1 MKKESVDV
9 IRKTFSGVEIS
20 ILLLSVFAFSF
31 ALYSSDFVR
40 GVVDDGPSPGDDDFV
55 GPLEDSGE
63 SDKTGG
69 IWSTIGGW
77 FLGSAEGDPSGTNAP
92 TTTTSKNI
100 ISKFANAREGGGWDS
115 FNTGL
120 SYAVVA
126 YFAGQLIG
134 DLIGFDDTQTEALST
149 ALAAG
154 AFAYKAILTYYGGEN
169 QLANSGLG
177 AGGWG
182 IAIAAVVFVLMY
194 EDTKTEVV
202 TFSCLPW
209 QAPNGGTNCEV
220 CNDDDLP
227 CSEYRC
233 KSLGQSCELLNQGT
247 EDEACVNV
255 HVNDVNP
262 PVIRPLEE
270 ELSAGHAYT
279 DVEHNP
285 PSPGFKIVNLESSDG
300 CLKAF
305 TPLAF
310 GVETDEPSQCKIDF
324 EQQDTF
330 ELMSNY
336 IGGKNLYAYEHIEQ
350 FILPNAESF
359 VNSSIVLENGKDLT
373 FFLRCRD
380 ANGNENAAEYAV
392 NFCIDPSPDTTPP
405 KIEATSIL
413 NTGCIAE
420 DQTSVPME
428 FYVNEPSNCKWD
440 TQDTT
445 YDLMDN
451 EMSCSTELYQINSQ
465 QLFTCK
471 TTLTGVDRDGTDYH
485 IKCKDQPKKE
495 ENFRNEMAESYLFN
509 LHGSTGLV
517 MKNLQPNGTIFGAVS
532 PAPVELYAETSFGC
546 DEGRAICL
554 YSLTGDDGDY
564 IQFFDTDTVDGI
576 HTQPLSLLEGEHTF
590 HVSCVDS
597 GGNLAEDTIDFAVE
611 IDENA
616 PVIAR
621 VYEEENLLK
630 VVTVRDSECSY
641 SLNSCD
647 FSFDE
652 GTQMPFAN
660 TTVHVTEWNKENTYF
675 IKCRDE
681 FLNEEAD
688 CSLIVKP
695 ITNFL

>member
-1 MKKESVDV
+1 MKKESISVLQ
-9 IRKTFSGVEIS
+9 KTFSGVEIS
-20 ILLLSVFAFSF
+20 ILLLSIFSFSF
-31 ALYSSDFVR
+31 AAYSTELVSADFW
-40 GVVDDGPSPGDDDFV
+40 
-55 GPLEDSGE
+55 ED
-63 SDKTGG
+63 
-69 IWSTIGGW
+69 
-77 FLGSAEGDPSGTNAP
+77 FLGNFGETAGEFGASADLEIASNTPVDYGGSTDSAQFLLEFFGYTKGSLPDATVSG
-92 TTTTSKNI
+92 
-100 ISKFANAREGGGWDS
+100 
-115 FNTGL
+115 L
-120 SYAVVA
+120 QYAVVA
-126 YFAGQLIG
+126 YFAGQLVG
-134 DLIGFDDTQTEALST
+134 SLLGFDEQETDALST
-149 ALAAG
+149 SLAAG
-154 AFAYKAILTYYGGEN
+154 AFVYKGLATYTEFGGGTGLFATEGSS
-169 QLANSGLG
+169 AVLG

-182 IAIAAVVFVLMY
+182 LVVAAVVFVVMY

-209 QAPNGGTNCEV
+209 QAPNGGENCEV

-233 KSLGQSCELLNQGT
+233 KSLGQACELLNQGT
-247 EDEACVNV
+247 EEEACVNV

-262 PVIRPLEE
+262 PVIRPLET
-270 ELSAGHAYT
+270 ELSSGHAYT
-279 DVEHNP
+279 DIEHNP
-285 PSPGFKIVNLESSDG
+285 PSPGFSIVNLESGDG

-324 EQQDTF
+324 EQKDTF
-330 ELMSNY
+330 DLMSNY
-336 IGGKNLYAYEHIEQ
+336 IGGKNLYSYEHIEQ

-359 VNSSIVLENGKDLT
+359 ANSSIVLENGKDLT
-373 FFLRCRD
+373 FFLRCQD

-413 NTGCIAE
+413 NTGCIAK

-428 FYVNEPSNCKWD
+428 FYINEPSNCKWD

-471 TTLTGVDRDGTDYH
+471 TTLTGVDRDGTDYY

-495 ENFRNEMAESYLFN
+495 DNFRNEMAESYLFN
-509 LHGSTGLV
+509 LHGSTGLT

-532 PAPVELYAETSFGC
+532 PAPVELYAETTFGC

-564 IQFFDTDTVDGI
+564 IQFFDTDTADGI

-597 GGNLAEDTIDFAVE
+597 GGNLAEDVINFNVE

-647 FSFDE
+647 FSFSE
-652 GTQMPFAN
+652 GTEMPFAN
-660 TTVHVTEWNKENTYF
+660 TTVHVTEWNKENTYH

>member
-1 MKKESVDV
+1 MKKESVGV
-9 IRKTFSGVEIS
+9 LRKTFSGVEIS
-20 ILLLSVFAFSF
+20 ILMLSLFAFSF
-31 ALYSSDFVR
+31 MIYSTDLASGAGETEAAKAGLKTLQSVGTAVAKFFGFTITPATPALSENAFLKFF
-40 GVVDDGPSPGDDDFV
+40 GVEAGGPV
-55 GPLEDSGE
+55 EAVASG
-63 SDKTGG
+63 
-69 IWSTIGGW
+69 IGYVA
-77 FLGSAEGDPSGTNAP
+77 L
-92 TTTTSKNI
+92 
-100 ISKFANAREGGGWDS
+100 
-115 FNTGL
+115 
-120 SYAVVA
+120 A
-126 YFAGQLIG
+126 YFAGQMLG
-134 DLIGFDDTQTEALST
+134 GLFGLDDEQTDTLST

-154 AFAYKAILTYYGGEN
+154 TFVYKGLATYTEFGGGAGFFAKEGSSAIF
-169 QLANSGLG
+169 G

-182 IAIAAVVFVLMY
+182 LVIAAVVFVVMY

-202 TFSCLPW
+202 DFSCLPW
-209 QAPNGGTNCEV
+209 QAPNGGANCEV

-233 KSLGQSCELLNQGT
+233 KSLGQACELLNQGT
-247 EDEACVNV
+247 EEETCVNV
-255 HVNDVNP
+255 HINDVNP

-270 ELSAGHAYT
+270 ELTAGHAYT
-279 DVEHNP
+279 DIEQNP
-285 PSPGFKIVNLESSDG
+285 PSPGFTILNLDSSDG

-324 EQQDTF
+324 EQKDTF

-336 IGGKNLYAYEHIEQ
+336 IGGKNLYSYEHIEQ

-359 VNSSIVLENGKDLT
+359 ANSSIVLENGKDLT

-380 ANGNENAAEYAV
+380 ANGNENVAEYAV
-392 NFCIDPSPDTTPP
+392 NFCIDPSPDTTAPRV
-405 KIEATSIL
+405 EATSIL
-413 NTGCIAE
+413 NTGCVAE
-420 DQTSVPME
+420 EQSEVPIE
-428 FYVNEPSNCKWD
+428 FYINEPSNCKWD
-440 TQDTT
+440 TQDTS
-445 YDLMDN
+445 YELMDN
-451 EMSCSTELYQINSQ
+451 EMSCSTELYQINAQ
-465 QLFTCK
+465 QLFTCQ
-471 TTLTGVDRDGTDYH
+471 TTLTGVDRDGTDYY
-485 IKCKDQPKKE
+485 IKCKDQPNKE
-495 ENFRNEMAESYLFN
+495 DNFRNEMQESYLFN
-509 LHGSTGLV
+509 LHGSTGLT
-517 MKNLQPNGTIFGAVS
+517 MKNLKPNGTIFGAVS
-532 PAPVELYAETSFGC
+532 PAPVELYTETSFGC
-546 DEGRAICL
+546 NEGQAICM
-554 YSLTGDDGDY
+554 YSQTGDTGDY
-564 IQFFDTDTVDGI
+564 IQFFDTDNTNGI

-590 HVSCVDS
+590 QIACVDS
-597 GGNLAEDTIDFAVE
+597 GGNLVEDTINFNVE

-630 VVTVRDSECSY
+630 VVTVRDSECAY

-647 FSFDE
+647 FSFAE